1 LYLSEAK
8 KRVMKVESFAVHGAP
23 SEYILNEDV
32 LEQLEAKLLERGSQ
46 KVLVVHGI
54 KSWQAAKPFWP
65 EFTQIKFEEY
75 TYGGECSITEIETL
89 KKNVD
94 KNSYDVLI
102 AVGGG
107 KVLDLVK
114 AVSHLTHKS
123 FVLVPTLASN
133 CSPWTPLSVIY
144 DESGAFIRYDIYP
157 NSASLVVIEPRILVN
172 APINLLIAGIGDTL
186 AKWYE
191 ADVQMSIIENKPV
204 PLQISHYAARQC
216 KEILLAHSAGA
227 IQAAETGI
235 LNDDFVKVAE
245 TIIVL
250 AGMVGGFGDQYGRIA
265 GAHAIHNGLTIL
277 EETHQAL
284 HGEKVA
290 YGILVQLVLE
300 EKWEEI
306 QQLIPF
312 YQTLSLPVSLIQLG
326 VKQITEAIINAVAQ
340 KSVIPEES
348 IHVMPI
354 GPITASR
361 VSEAIANLEQRGGYY
376 A

>member
-1 LYLSEAK
+1 
-8 KRVMKVESFAVHGAP
+8 M
-23 SEYILNEDV
+23 
-32 LEQLEAKLLERGSQ
+32 ERGFR
-46 KVLVVHGI
+46 KILVVHGK

-65 EFTQIKFEEY
+65 EFTRIEYEEY
-75 TYGGECSITEIETL
+75 IYGGECSLTEIETVE
-89 KKNVD
+89 KVIN
-94 KNSYDVLI
+94 KNSYDALI

-114 AVSHLTHKS
+114 AASHLTHKS
-123 FVLVPTLASN
+123 FVLVLTLASN

-144 DESGAFIRYDIYP
+144 DDSGAFIRYDIYP
-157 NSASLVVIEPRILVN
+157 KSASLVVVEPRILVN

-204 PLQISHYAARQC
+204 PLQISHYAAKQC
-216 KEILLAHSAGA
+216 KELLLAHSEGA
-227 IQAAETGI
+227 IQAAETGT

-277 EETHQAL
+277 EETHHAL

-300 EKWEEI
+300 KKW
-306 QQLIPF
+306 
-312 YQTLSLPVSLIQLG
+312 
-326 VKQITEAIINAVAQ
+326 
-340 KSVIPEES
+340 
-348 IHVMPI
+348 
-354 GPITASR
+354 
-361 VSEAIANLEQRGGYY
+361 
-376 A
+376 

>member
-1 LYLSEAK
+1 
-8 KRVMKVESFAVHGAP
+8 MESFSVHGAP
-23 SEYILNEDV
+23 SEYILNEGV
-32 LEQLEAKLLERGSQ
+32 LDQLEAKLLERGYQ
-46 KVLVVHGI
+46 NVLVIHGI
-54 KSWQAAKPFWP
+54 KSWQAAKEFWP
-65 EFTQIKFEEY
+65 QFTQIKFDEY

-89 KKNVD
+89 SQRVAE
-94 KNSYDVLI
+94 NSYDGLL

-123 FVLVPTLASN
+123 FVLIPTLASN

-157 NSASLVVIEPRILVN
+157 NSASLVVVEPRILVK
-172 APINLLIAGIGDTL
+172 APLNLLIAGIGDTL

-191 ADVQMSIIENKPV
+191 ADVQMAVIENKPV
-204 PLQISHYAARQC
+204 PLQISHYTARQC
-216 KEILLAHSAGA
+216 KEILLSHSEGA
-227 IQAAETGI
+227 IQAAKTGI
-235 LNDDFVKVAE
+235 LNGDFIKVVE

-265 GAHAIHNGLTIL
+265 GAHTIHNGLTIL

-300 EKWEEI
+300 EKEDEI
-306 QQLIPF
+306 KLLIPF
-312 YQTLSLPVSLIQLG
+312 YQTLKLPVSLTQLG
-326 VKQITEAIINAVAQ
+326 VKEITEEIINAVAV
-340 KSVIPEES
+340 KSALPEES

-361 VSEAIANLEQRGGYY
+361 VSEAITTLEQRGGYY

>member
-1 LYLSEAK
+1 
-8 KRVMKVESFAVHGAP
+8 MESFSVHGAP
-23 SEYILNEDV
+23 SEYILIEGV
-32 LEQLEAKLLERGSQ
+32 LDQLEAKLLERSYH
-46 KVLVVHGI
+46 KVLIVHGI
-54 KSWQAAKPFWP
+54 NSWQAAKTFWP
-65 EFTQIKFEEY
+65 QFTQIKYEEF
-75 TYGGECSITEIETL
+75 TYGGECSIAEIETL
-89 KKNVD
+89 RKIVVE
-94 KNSYDVLI
+94 NSYDGLL

-123 FVLVPTLASN
+123 FILIPTLASN

-191 ADVQMSIIENKPV
+191 ADVQMAAIENKPI

-216 KEILLAHSAGA
+216 KEILLAHSEGA
-227 IQAAETGI
+227 IHAAKTGTS
-235 LNDDFVKVAE
+235 NDDFVKVAE

-277 EETHQAL
+277 EETHHAL

-306 QQLIPF
+306 KSLIPF
-312 YQTLSLPVSLIQLG
+312 YQTLKLPVSLSQLG
-326 VKQITEAIINAVAQ
+326 VKEITETIINALAQ
-340 KSVIPEES
+340 KSAIPEES

-361 VSEAIANLEQRGGYY
+361 VSEAITTLEQRGGYY